1 MRYEFKKSFNKC
13 IRNLPEETKIAI
25 KELAF
30 DSIDIISVGK
40 KPAKG
45 MRLKRLRKDYW
56 EVSTTMK
63 ERILFKLTGDMIQ
76 FILAGNHDHIKR
88 FLRRL

>member
-13 IRNLPEETKIAI
+13 VKSLPEEAKIAI

-30 DSIDIISVGK
+30 DSIDAISTGK

-63 ERILFKLTGDMIQ
+63 ERILFKLTGDLIQ

-88 FLRRL
+88 FLKRL